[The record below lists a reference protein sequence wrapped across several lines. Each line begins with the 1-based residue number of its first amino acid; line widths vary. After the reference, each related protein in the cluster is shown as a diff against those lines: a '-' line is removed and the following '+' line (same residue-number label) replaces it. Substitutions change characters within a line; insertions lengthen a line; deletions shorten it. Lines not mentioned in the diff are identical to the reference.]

1 MKFGVREI
9 VDVVFKAAADNQKI
23 GDRTFKKYQPVFTID
38 TATTSSLEQSTTTVY
53 AQGGKGYARLI
64 AWEGEKQMTF
74 TVTDALMSPMGLAV
88 LTGAGLIKPEKD
100 NLTHVHMTI
109 NKTLGGEGATDE
121 GKADITFD
129 DLIEETGL
137 SGVTSF
143 QVCVKKDLK
152 PYATRL
158 DGSGAG
164 IDWYDNVS
172 WVGVTDNDEYK
183 VVDKDHPI
191 TVLVQEKDENDQL
204 VPVAGATVQLD
215 FYLVMNNKKAVTE
228 IDIEPGSFGGYFY
241 VEAQTLYRRE
251 DNGMD
256 MAAEIILPRVKVQ
269 SNFTFTMAASGDP
282 STFDFVMDAFP
293 GYLRFDKTKKLM
305 CKIQIL
311 GSDNDGSED
320 AGHTHEHGP
329 SPETPSFPDPDVPV
343 TPSIDISGSAAVGT
357 STIPAGWPYDAEY
370 QENQEK
376 LNVTVSDNTIAVTVT
391 GGIDSLNE
399 WTSTDPGQATL
410 GDKPWIALDIDTGLD
425 DITKVSYNGS
435 ALTAQDVADA
445 AAWGLGAGH
454 FILWLRADDV
464 HTGGKTFTLSG
475 DDMDSVTVS
484 ITVDDAA

>member
-9 VDVVFKAAADNQKI
+9 VDVVFKATANGQRI
-23 GDRTFKKYQPVFTID
+23 GDKTFKKYQPVFKID
-38 TATTSSLEQSTTTVY
+38 TAQTSSLEQSTTTVY

-64 AWEGEKQMTF
+64 AWEGEKTMTF
-74 TVTDALMSPMGLAV
+74 NVTDALMSPMGLAV
-88 LTGAGLIKPEKD
+88 LTGAGLIKPNKQ
-100 NLTHVHMTI
+100 NQTHFHLALNGI
-109 NKTLGGEGATDE
+109 AEDAEGTVKID
-121 GKADITFD
+121 FD
-129 DLIEETGL
+129 DIRNELGLGNMKAIDVCNTIEIFGT
-137 SGVTSF
+137 
-143 QVCVKKDLK
+143 K
-152 PYATRL
+152 L

-164 IDWYDNVS
+164 IDWYNK
-172 WVGVTDNDEYK
+172 GVVKNATGDYT
-183 VVDKDHPI
+183 
-191 TVLVQEKDENDQL
+191 TVNEGEFVTFTISNEDGAEVTYPEK
-204 VPVAGATVQLD
+204 GATVQVD
-215 FYLVMNNKKAVTE
+215 FYVLMNNSVTE
-228 IDIEPGSFGGYFY
+228 VHIEPGSFGGYFY
-241 VEAQTLYRRE
+241 VEAATLYRRE
-251 DNGMD
+251 DTGKD
-256 MAAEIILPRVKVQ
+256 MAAELIIPKAKVQ
-269 SNFTFTMAASGDP
+269 SAFTFTMAASGDP

>member
-88 LTGAGLIKPEKD
+88 LTGAGLIKPAASKP
-100 NLTHVHMTI
+100 THVHVTI
-109 NKTLGGEGATDE
+109 NKALDASGQAKITLE
-121 GKADITFD
+121 
-129 DLIEETGL
+129 DLQEETGL
-137 SGVTSF
+137 GNAAKFHICTLEDV
-143 QVCVKKDLK
+143 Q

-164 IDWYDNVS
+164 IEWYQNVNFEG
-172 WVGVTDNDEYK
+172 VGTAEFLPV
-183 VVDKDHPI
+183 
-191 TVLVQEKDENDQL
+191 DENTSVTVTVKDNAATPAV
-204 VPVAGATVQLD
+204 VPNATVQLD
-215 FYLVMNNKKAVTE
+215 FYLIMNNAAAVTE
-228 IDIEPGSFGGYFY
+228 VDIEPGSFGGYFY

-251 DNGMD
+251 DTGMD
-256 MAAEIILPRVKVQ
+256 MAAELILPRVKVQ

-305 CKIQIL
+305 CKMQIL
-311 GSDNDGSED
+311 GSDNDGSNDD
-320 AGHTHEHGP
+320 AGHVHKDFP
-329 SPETPSFPDPDVPV
+329 NPVSPNFNKPDVPV

-357 STIPAGWPYDAEY
+357 STIPASWPYDAEY

-376 LNVTVSDNTIAVTVT
+376 LNVTVNNDTIAVTVT

>member
-9 VDVVFKAAADNQKI
+9 VDVVFKAADNNQKVGTKI
-23 GDRTFKKYQPVFTID
+23 FQKYQPVFTID

-88 LTGAGLIKPEKD
+88 LTGAGLIKPGPDNENPKEKV
-100 NLTHVHMTI
+100 THFHVTI
-109 NKTLGGEGATDE
+109 NKGLDENGQAEISLG
-121 GKADITFD
+121 
-129 DLIEETGL
+129 DLREETGL
-137 SGVTSF
+137 NTAQDF
-143 QVCVKKDLK
+143 KICTLKDVK
-152 PYATRL
+152 PYATKL
-158 DGSGAG
+158 DASGAG
-164 IDWYDNVS
+164 IDWYDNVVFS
-172 WVGVTDNDEYK
+172 DATGVEY
-183 VVDKDHPI
+183 I
-191 TVLVQEKDENDQL
+191 TVDASHNATVTVKKDADN
-204 VPVAGATVQLD
+204 VASGTVQLD
-215 FYLVMNNKKAVTE
+215 FYLVINNPAAITE
-228 IDIEPGSFGGYFY
+228 VDIEPGSFGGYFY

-251 DNGMD
+251 DTGKD

-311 GSDNDGSED
+311 GSDNEGIEEED
-320 AGHTHEHGP
+320 HKHTEP
-329 SPETPSFPDPDVPV
+329 NPVTPSFPNPDVPV

-376 LNVTVSDNTIAVTVT
+376 LNVTVNNDTIAVTVT

-399 WTSTDPGQATL
+399 WTSTDPGQAAL

>member
-23 GDRTFKKYQPVFTID
+23 GDKIFKKYQPVFTID

-88 LTGAGLIKPEKD
+88 LTGAGLIKPAANKP
-100 NLTHVHMTI
+100 THVHMTI
-109 NKTLGGEGATDE
+109 NKTLDANGQAE
-121 GKADITFD
+121 ITLE
-129 DLIEETGL
+129 DLQEETGL
-137 SGVTSF
+137 ATATSF
-143 QVCVKKDLK
+143 QVCTLSDVQ
-152 PYATRL
+152 PYATKL

-164 IDWYDNVS
+164 IDWYSNVTFE
-172 WVGVTDNDEYK
+172 GVELGTEFLP
-183 VVDKDHPI
+183 VDATNTVTI
-191 TVLVQEKDENDQL
+191 TVKDNAATPAV
-204 VPVAGATVQLD
+204 VPNATVQLD
-215 FYLVMNNKKAVTE
+215 FYLIMNNEAAVTE
-228 IDIEPGSFGGYFY
+228 VDIEPGSFGGFFY

-251 DNGMD
+251 DTGLD

-305 CKIQIL
+305 CKIQVL
-311 GSDNDGSED
+311 GSDSTAADEV
-320 AGHTHEHGP
+320 GHVHKTFP
-329 SPETPSFPDPDVPV
+329 DPVSPSFQKPDVPV
-343 TPSIDISGSAAVGT
+343 TPSIDVSGSAAVGT

-376 LNVTVSDNTIAVTVT
+376 LNVTVNNNAIAVTVT

-399 WTSTDPGQATL
+399 WTSTDPGQATY
-410 GDKPWIALDIDTGLD
+410 GDQPWIALDIDTGLD

-454 FILWLRADDV
+454 FILWLRANAV
-464 HTGGKTFTLSG
+464 HSSEKTFTLSG
-475 DDMDSVTVS
+475 EGLDTVTVTV
-484 ITVDDAA
+484 TVDDAA